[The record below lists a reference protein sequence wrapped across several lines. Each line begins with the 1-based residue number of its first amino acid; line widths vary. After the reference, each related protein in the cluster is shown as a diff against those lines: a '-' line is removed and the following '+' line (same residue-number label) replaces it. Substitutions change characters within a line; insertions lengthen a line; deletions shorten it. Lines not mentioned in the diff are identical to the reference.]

1 MTPLMP
7 RVLHVFQVPG
17 LHLPADIPAVRKL
30 PLVPKAHQHRE
41 GKRSH
46 TGLSGNLPEDWG
58 LREPESRRMRAGR
71 LLETAYS
78 SIFLLGSFAV
88 ACFIF
93 FFQKLNSLQCFMLYP
108 LRGTSLS
115 NYSSRIPKLN

>member
-1 MTPLMP
+1 MCSRYRAFIFLLTFL
-7 RVLHVFQVPG
+7 LYASF
-17 LHLPADIPAVRKL
+17 HLSRKPISIVKVRD
-30 PLVPKAHQHRE
+30 
-41 GKRSH
+41 H
-46 TGLSGNLPEDWG
+46 TRGSSGNLPEDWG